1 MLSNVN
7 QVNKQRLLKGSIL
20 WSFSKNSFSLLIFP
34 LLAATFHVPDS
45 IQGNK
50 ALLSL
55 QSLQSASLQLQMPIV
70 QESSDILPISE
81 DSEPSPVQPV
91 QSTVEVIP
99 QDFWTPVLVRISQ
112 AIPVTEGTQVVIN
125 GRTLNAAWSQR
136 QQRIGIADVGLMQTV
151 GVELLNTESASRQ
164 PVQWFSDAGT
174 NALVLGTW
182 LTNQYRYLDI
192 TELAQQA
199 GWQMQ
204 VSGNVLRI
212 STPVS
217 RVMAVR
223 QGRQSWGDRI
233 VIDLDR
239 STPWQVTE
247 QSGEV
252 VVNINAQADA
262 TLIRNF
268 QAGPG
273 NRLTSLNVQASGNQT
288 VIRVGIPQNLRPRV
302 WSLPNPNRMIIDVGA
317 DSTVQRNIV
326 WAPGIRWQEQVVN
339 TGSAQFPVIALVIDP
354 RQSGL
359 AVRPIWSNSSNAIG
373 TTPLIT
379 MAQGWQ
385 AIAAINGGFF
395 NRNNQLP
402 LGAIRR
408 DGRWISGPILNRGA
422 IAWNEAG
429 EVAIGRLGL
438 QETVATPTG
447 QRFTVLSL
455 NSGYV
460 QAGVARYTN
469 DWGST
474 YTSIIDNE
482 ILVTVQDNRVV
493 SQQPAGAAGQT
504 SVPIPANGYLLVV
517 RAYSAAVNALPVSTN
532 VQLETI
538 SNPADFGRYTQILGA
553 GPLLL
558 QNRQVVLNAQAEQF
572 GEAFARQAAA
582 RSAIGKTAEG
592 NLIMITVQNR
602 IGGAGP
608 TLAETAQIMQ
618 RLGAVDALNLDGG
631 SSTTLYL
638 GGRLLNRSPYTA
650 ARVHNGIGVFIQPNL

>member
-7 QVNKQRLLKGSIL
+7 QNKQCLLKGSIL
-20 WSFSKNSFSLLIFP
+20 QFLSKGSSSLLIFP
-34 LLAATFHVPDS
+34 LLAATFYAPNF
-45 IQGNK
+45 QGNE
-50 ALLSL
+50 AFLSL
-55 QSLQSASLQLQMPIV
+55 QSLRSASFQLQMPV
-70 QESSDILPISE
+70 VHASPDVLPVSE
-81 DSEPSPVQPV
+81 DAPDQDAVPPAQAL
-91 QSTVEVIP
+91 VEVVP
-99 QDFWTPVLVRISQ
+99 QNFWTPTLIKISQ

-136 QQRIGIADVGLMQTV
+136 QQRIGLADTGLMQTV
-151 GVELLNTESASRQ
+151 GVELLSTESAARQ
-164 PVQWFSDAGT
+164 PVQWFSDSGT
-174 NALVLGTW
+174 NALALGTW
-182 LTNQYRYLDI
+182 LTSRYRYLDI

-199 GWQMQ
+199 NWQMQ

-212 STPVS
+212 ATPAS

-233 VIDLDR
+233 VVDLDR

-247 QSGEV
+247 QSGEL
-252 VVNINAQADA
+252 VVNINAQADPA
-262 TLIRNF
+262 LIRNF

-273 NRLTSLNVQASGNQT
+273 NRLTSINVQASGNQT
-288 VIRVGIPQNLRPRV
+288 VIRVGIPAGLRPRV
-302 WSLPNPNRMIIDVGA
+302 WSLPNPNRLIIDIGA
-317 DSTVQRNIV
+317 DPTVQRNIV

-339 TGSAQFPVIALVIDP
+339 TGSAQFPVIALVVDP

-359 AVRPIWSNSSNAIG
+359 AVRPIWTNPSSAIG
-373 TTPLIT
+373 TAPLTT
-379 MAQGWQ
+379 MAQSWQ

-408 DGRWISGPILNRGA
+408 DNRWISGPILNRGA

-438 QETVATPTG
+438 QEAVSTPAG
-447 QRFTVLSL
+447 QRFAVLSL

-493 SQQPAGAAGQT
+493 SQQSAGAAGQT
-504 SVPIPANGYLLVV
+504 SIPIPANGYVLVV
-517 RAYSAAVNALPVSTN
+517 RAYSAAANALSPGTS
-532 VQLETI
+532 VQLETT

-558 QNRQVVLNAQAEQF
+558 QNRQVVLNAQSEQF
-572 GEAFARQAAA
+572 NEAFARQAAA

-602 IGGAGP
+602 IGGVGP

-638 GGRLLNRSPYTA
+638 GGQLLNRAPNTA
-650 ARVHNGIGVFIQPNL
+650 ARIHNGIGVFIQPSL